1 MSGSA
6 SIRGFVYQ
14 TIISVITSLEEDGWD
29 FCQVEPEI
37 GKEKAD
43 IIFWKNGRMS
53 QAIQVKSSQNAFTA
67 TEAKDWLGKLV
78 ENLPESQFHK
88 LILIGNCESNLTDYI
103 KKVRNGE
110 EFSDRE
116 NGEVEI
122 RLIPFDQDYLSSTL
136 ENKMRKFFENKGY
149 FIQQKQLE
157 MLTHS
162 LLYSFLEF
170 SITSEKV
177 SKEEFSSMLINWAK
191 TIFPKSIRM
200 QNDSELRVYLY
211 DENTK
216 ELKEK
221 DKSRKMLLG
230 SFRQMIEQCNQ
241 DIKDSFEICK
251 TIVIDSKIS
260 EQNELVPNFKPLQI
274 SALMES
280 YSNAVIV
287 PEYVKE
293 ALKIYIKEEFDEQV
307 ENQFFEIG
315 DLRELSSGLTSNL
328 YGSEKQ
334 KAKFYAIFDLY
345 YTFSRKDEIKHILN
359 MIEFRSV
366 VSLVLKNEG
375 KGFDEEIEVFL
386 EISSET
392 DLLRRRDFP
401 KIESRR
407 LIKEIIGK
415 KFPKGLLEI
424 KSDHLINRYP
434 FNTSQFAIIRK
445 PKNMLPFSNEDKIDC
460 ENNTRQFE
468 KYLQGYMDF
477 EYNEGDSKQYLKF
490 EFPKLNPNQIVA
502 FPCRLFLF
510 KERGEIK
517 IEYHIRSKHS
527 SDTTIRDLI
536 ITVETN

>member
-14 TIISVITSLEEDGWD
+14 TIISVITSLEEDVWD

-53 QAIQVKSSQNAFTA
+53 QTIQVKSSQNAFTA
-67 TEAKDWLGKLV
+67 TKAKDWLGKLV
-78 ENLPESQFHK
+78 EHLPESQFHK

-103 KKVRNGE
+103 RSVRNGE

-122 RLIPFDQDYLSSTL
+122 RLIPFDQDYLNNTL
-136 ENKMRKFFENKGY
+136 ENKLRKFFENKGY

-162 LLYSFLEF
+162 ILYSFLEF

-191 TIFPKSIRM
+191 TIFPKSIRK
-200 QNDSELRVYLY
+200 QNDSDLRVYLY

-216 ELKEK
+216 DLKEK
-221 DKSRKMLLG
+221 DKSRKMLLVT
-230 SFRQMIEQCNQ
+230 FRNMINQCN
-241 DIKDSFEICK
+241 KDLKNSFEICK
-251 TIVIDSKIS
+251 TIVIDSNIP
-260 EQNELVPNFKPLQI
+260 EQNELAPNFKPLQM

-280 YSNAVIV
+280 YSKAVIV

-293 ALKIYIKEEFDEQV
+293 ALKIYIKQEFDEQV

-315 DLRELSSGLTSNL
+315 DLRELNSGLTSNL

-345 YTFSRKDEIKHILN
+345 YTFSRKDEIKDLLN

-392 DLLRRRDFP
+392 DLLLRRDFP

-434 FNTSQFAIIRK
+434 FNTSLFTMIPK
-445 PKNMLPFSNEDKIDC
+445 SKNMLPFSDEDKIDY

-468 KYLQGYMDF
+468 KYLKGYMDF
-477 EYNEGDSKQYLKF
+477 EYNEDDNKQYLKF

-527 SDTTIRDLI
+527 SDTTIQDLI